1 MSILNNIT
9 AAGCRRILMLAM
21 MVLSAVFLCA
31 FRADAAGRVSGLR
44 IGQGIGSVRIVF
56 DADAEFDYNVFLL
69 DGPKRLVVDTKNVYV
84 GKALEKTK
92 DKNNLVGRV
101 RVGDIHDGK
110 TRIVFDLLKPVV
122 LYFSFMVFMKPALM
136 SGINFSVPV
145 FFAKPRRTI
154 SA

>member
-92 DKNNLVGRV
+92 DKTIWSAGCGWV
-101 RVGDIHDGK
+101 I
-110 TRIVFDLLKPVV
+110 
-122 LYFSFMVFMKPALM
+122 FMTAKPA
-136 SGINFSVPV
+136 
-145 FFAKPRRTI
+145 
-154 SA
+154 